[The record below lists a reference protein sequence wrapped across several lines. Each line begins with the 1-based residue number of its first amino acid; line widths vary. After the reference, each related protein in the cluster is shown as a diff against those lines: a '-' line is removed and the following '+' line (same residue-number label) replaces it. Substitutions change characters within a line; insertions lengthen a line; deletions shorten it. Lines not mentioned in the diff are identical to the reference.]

1 MQGVSG
7 IEDKEL
13 MDTTRAYATPEGI
26 VLQLRLAGPVARA
39 CAWAIDFGIRMALYM
54 VILMIGAF
62 FGGLGVAAILIGMFL
77 VEWFYPVG
85 FEVHSGAT
93 PGKKAMGL
101 QVIHDNGTP
110 ISLPSSLIRNLLLAA
125 DFLPLMYGAG
135 LVAMLSNSRF
145 QRLGDLAAGTLV
157 VYREKREARP
167 EIPAAQSI
175 PPPPD
180 FDVDE
185 LRHLVDFAER
195 SDQLSPE
202 RRSELASLLYPI
214 TGVQGDSAVN
224 RLWSH
229 ANWLARGR

>member
-1 MQGVSG
+1 MSEE
-7 IEDKEL
+7 IENREL

-39 CAWAIDFGIRMALYM
+39 CAWAIDFGIRLALYM
-54 VILMIGAF
+54 IILMVGAF
-62 FGGLGVAAILIGMFL
+62 FGGLGMAAILIGMFL

-125 DFLPLMYGAG
+125 DFMPLMYGAG
-135 LVAMLSNSRF
+135 LTAMLSNNRF

-157 VYREKREARP
+157 VYREKREQRP
-167 EIPAAQSI
+167 EIPAAPSM

-180 FDVDE
+180 FNVDE
-185 LRHLVDFAER
+185 LRHLLDFAER
-195 SDQLSPE
+195 GDQLSPE
-202 RRSELASLLYPI
+202 RRSELASLLQPI
-214 TGVQGDSAVN
+214 TGVQGDEAVT
-224 RLWSH
+224 RLWSY

>member
-1 MQGVSG
+1 MSD
-7 IEDKEL
+7 IENREL

-26 VLQLRLAGPVARA
+26 VLQLRLAGPTARA
-39 CAWAIDFGIRMALYM
+39 CAWAIDFGIRLALYM
-54 VILMIGAF
+54 VIMMIGAF
-62 FGGLGVAAILIGMFL
+62 FGGLGMAAILIGMFL

-110 ISLPSSLIRNLLLAA
+110 ISLPSSLIRNLLLTA
-125 DFLPLMYGAG
+125 DFMPLMYGAG
-135 LVAMLSNSRF
+135 LLTMLSNRRF

-157 VYREKREARP
+157 VYREKREQRP
-167 EIPAAQSI
+167 EIPSAQSL

-180 FDVDE
+180 FNVDE
-185 LRHLVDFAER
+185 LRHLLDFAER
-195 SDQLSPE
+195 SEQLSPE
-202 RRSELASLLYPI
+202 RRSELASLLSPI
-214 TGVQGDSAVN
+214 TGVQGDAAVN
-224 RLWSH
+224 RLWSY